1 MAQRDCSSPYLRP
14 ALCEARDLLRKGC
27 HLSGLAPHTAPE
39 AKQRWGPSTGR
50 LSRADVARLVRPAI
64 TPCGLVAG
72 RTSLMSGAD
81 RTLTIMTSNILL
93 GLADTH
99 AGPKPFGIAPSDRLN
114 HQYVI
119 GQTGTGKSTLLAN
132 MALQDAVAGRGFCLI
147 DPHGDLASELASSIQ
162 APLIHWRVG
171 DPECPYGY
179 NPITRVPQA
188 MRPLVASGF
197 VETLKKQWGQFW
209 GPRMEHLLRQ
219 AVLAL
224 LDQPSATMADIVKL
238 YVDKDFRSQVIARLV
253 DPQLRAFWTVEFARM
268 NYLTAVDGVAPIANK
283 IGAFLAN
290 PAVRKSLCEPEQPI
304 RFRRAMDE
312 GQILLVSLAKGRVGA
327 DNANVVGGLVMTN
340 ILNAAM
346 TRHDLPQAQRRPFFL
361 YADEFHA
368 FTTASVADLLS
379 EARKYGLGLIAS
391 HQHLSQTDKAVIDAV
406 IGNAGTLISLRIGA
420 QDAPLIARQF
430 GDIEPRYF
438 PQLPNYRGFAQ
449 LMVAGHKKKA
459 FSFATLPPA
468 TKV

>member
-1 MAQRDCSSPYLRP
+1 
-14 ALCEARDLLRKGC
+14 
-27 HLSGLAPHTAPE
+27 
-39 AKQRWGPSTGR
+39 
-50 LSRADVARLVRPAI
+50 
-64 TPCGLVAG
+64 
-72 RTSLMSGAD
+72 
-81 RTLTIMTSNILL
+81 MTSNLTL

-99 AGPKPFGIAPSDRLN
+99 AGPRPFGIALNDRLN

-132 MALQDAVAGRGFCLI
+132 MALQDAQLSNGFCLI
-147 DPHGDLASELASSIQ
+147 DPHGDLASELAETISQPI
-162 APLIHWRVG
+162 IHWRVG
-171 DPECPYGY
+171 DPDCPYGY
-179 NPITRVPQA
+179 NPITRVPRS

-197 VETLKKQWGQFW
+197 VETLKKQWGDHW

-224 LDQPSATMADIVKL
+224 LDQPSADMSDMVRL
-238 YVDKDFRSQVIARLV
+238 YVDKSFRSQAVSRLV

-290 PAVRKSLCEPEQPI
+290 PAVRQSLCDPDKPI
-304 RFRRAMDE
+304 RFRRAMDNA
-312 GQILLVSLAKGRVGA
+312 QIILVSLAKGRVGA
-327 DNANVVGGLVMTN
+327 DIANVVGGLVMTN

-346 TRHDLPQAQRRPFFL
+346 TRHNIPQSRRRPFFL

-379 EARKYGLGLIAS
+379 EARKYSLGMIAS
-391 HQHLSQTDKAVIDAV
+391 HQHLSQADKTVIDAM

-438 PQLPNYRGFAQ
+438 PQLPNYRGFVQ
-449 LMVAGHKKKA
+449 LMVGGHKRKA
-459 FSFATLPPA
+459 FSFSTLPPA
-468 TKV
+468 TKL